1 MKKIEYKVPELSVIE
16 LKYQKPLL
24 DYSGTEPGYDPSIP
38 PTDD

>member
-24 DYSGTEPGYDPSIP
+24 DYSGDQPGR
-38 PTDD
+38 DDEYTPGE